1 MINLTDS
8 GAGGAA
14 SAVPATGADAEQ
26 FFRLGMMYST
36 GQSTAIDMVSAHKCF
51 NIAAMHGVKDAV
63 RLRNEVAAEMSD
75 SEIAAAQRAA
85 RAWLMRH

>member
-1 MINLTDS
+1 MMSLTDP
-8 GAGGAA
+8 GAA
-14 SAVPATGADAEQ
+14 GAVSATTADAEQ

-36 GQSTAIDMVSAHKCF
+36 GQLTAIDMVSAHKCF

-75 SEIAAAQRAA
+75 GEIAAAQRAA